1 MAPVAVALI
10 AGWIA
15 LNSAPALADQ
25 VRQSEWWL
33 PKLHITA
40 AQRISD
46 GSGVTVAV
54 LSTGVDAAAPDL
66 AGSVLTGPDFSDS
79 GRTAGGPFFGIS
91 GTEIASLIAGH
102 GHGPGNSEGILGAAR
117 AAKILS
123 VRVTLDSGDP
133 LLANSAMTSRLPVS
147 IADGIRYA
155 TKNGASVIDL
165 PLDPGA
171 AGASGTPGVPGLA
184 VSSPAE
190 QSAVAYAL
198 RKGVVLVAP
207 AGDDGAGASA
217 GIVNYPAAYPGVIS
231 VGAFDQNLAKAPFS
245 SRKSYVT
252 LTAAGEGVTAE
263 APAGYATISST
274 SAASA
279 IVTGIVAIIR
289 SEFPALTPRQVTKAL
304 TSGTQFQRPGGRLIG
319 SGFGTADA
327 AKALRAATV
336 MAEPRGQRAGAGAV
350 ARAAPVTPAV
360 PATRPALAPRLRRDG
375 AISLAVL
382 LVLLLP
388 ITVFALVRRR
398 RRRREESESDFDSG
412 WPDEPV
418 TTQFA
423 TAGIGAAE
431 QAEFLPSPPAGLG
444 TSRGHAPGPDS
455 PAAPAGVGAVPGVA
469 AFAGAANFTGART
482 FTGSSAG
489 GMAAP
494 GRHPDPGGPA
504 DAAPPAGTAQRP
516 GAVPDAGPSPGPG
529 AGERLALTPMLRAVH
544 GRAKVS
550 GSPPWEPA
558 PKPDSELPWATAP
571 APPPA
576 TSFITPPDRN
586 VHPAR
591 SLWDVAASGGRTEP
605 PGPAPQ
611 PAPEVTDVWHVSR
624 ASKAG
629 PEPEPPGPAPQP
641 EVMDV
646 WHVSRPSKAGP
657 EPEPPGP
664 APEPEVMDVWH
675 VSRAGKASPEPASS
689 PTYGWNPVETTETF
703 PAVREDDG
711 A

>member
-1 MAPVAVALI
+1 MPCTRTEGIAGVPLRFPRPSMAPVAVALI

-66 AGSVLTGPDFSDS
+66 AGSVLTGPDFTDS

-102 GHGPGNSEGILGAAR
+102 GHGPGNSEGILGVAP

-133 LLANSAMTSRLPVS
+133 LLANPAMTARLPVS

-171 AGASGTPGVPGLA
+171 AGASGAPGVPGLA

-207 AGDDGAGASA
+207 AGDDGAGT

-279 IVTGIVAIIR
+279 TVTGIVAIIK

-304 TSGTQFQRPGGRLIG
+304 TSGTQFRRPGGRLTG

-327 AKALRAATV
+327 ARALRAATV

-360 PATRPALAPRLRRDG
+360 PATRPPLAPKLRRDG
-375 AISLAVL
+375 VISLAVL

-388 ITVFALVRRR
+388 ITVYALVRRH

-455 PAAPAGVGAVPGVA
+455 PATPAGVGAVPGAA
-469 AFAGAANFTGART
+469 AFAGAANFTGARA

-489 GMAAP
+489 GMAAA
-494 GRHPDPGGPA
+494 GRHPDPGGRA

-529 AGERLALTPMLRAVH
+529 AGERLALAPMMRAVH

-576 TSFITPPDRN
+576 TSFIAPPHRN
-586 VHPAR
+586 VQPAR

-605 PGPAPQ
+605 PGPVPQ
-611 PAPEVTDVWHVSR
+611 
-624 ASKAG
+624 
-629 PEPEPPGPAPQP
+629 
-641 EVMDV
+641 
-646 WHVSRPSKAGP
+646 
-657 EPEPPGP
+657 P
-664 APEPEVMDVWH
+664 APEPEVMDVWQ
-675 VSRAGKASPEPASS
+675 VSRPSKAGPGTEPPGPAPQPQVMDVWQVNRASKAGPEPASS